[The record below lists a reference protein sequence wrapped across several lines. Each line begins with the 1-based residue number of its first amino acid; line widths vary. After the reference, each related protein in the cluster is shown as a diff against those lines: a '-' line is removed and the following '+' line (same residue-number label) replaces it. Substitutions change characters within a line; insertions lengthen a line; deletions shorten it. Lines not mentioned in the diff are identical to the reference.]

1 MSITMGTTL
10 ASLVTNKRRV
20 SALKSLGIVTVG
32 DALTYYPFRVTEPVP
47 LRAIREAAP
56 GQQMAFAAVIR
67 DMRVVPM
74 NARRGYRLEATVDDA
89 DFARSRHVPGSTA
102 RLTFFSY
109 RKSYVDW
116 VSMRL
121 RAGTSVVVS
130 GMPSEYMGQLQFTH
144 PEILTVAPG
153 SAGTGAGLEGYA
165 RGAASGNGA
174 FAGSADPYAS
184 AQSAYPPAAA
194 APSGAALKYDADT
207 VQEALTRVCRPRP
220 VYHASSRIS
229 SEHIHETILGLLWMM
244 GARTSSTSDGQ
255 LTGAGSADIVAP
267 TTDTI
272 AVQNGEEKS
281 GTTAESGAE
290 ALSQSIPDVLPE
302 SVRKAK
308 NLMHRAEAFLAIHDP
323 ASTARFK
330 EAIETLRY
338 EEAFVSQTSLL
349 KARQHAHKSSAHP
362 CPLNEALETAR
373 ASVGEA
379 AAEPSAQPG
388 ASERGAATNLPDLP
402 NLRDRFIASLPFT
415 LTVGQSQ
422 VVDDIA
428 SDLERDW
435 PMQRLLQG
443 EVGSGKTVVALAA
456 MLQAVGAGYQAVLV
470 APTQV
475 LAEQHYETISK
486 MVSGLTLAQPGAKE
500 TDAAADVEG
509 AMGASG
515 ASTVSSS
522 KVTAEI
528 PVTLLT
534 GGMKLAARR
543 KALAAA
549 ASGEPGIIVATH
561 AAFSKTFQAPHLAL
575 VVIDEQHRFGVE
587 QRESL
592 NAKTDD
598 GTTPHLLV
606 MTATPIP
613 RTAAMTWFGDLDIS
627 WLTELPGGR
636 KPIRTV
642 VVNEADAA
650 TMGRMF
656 AHIRARVDAGERAY
670 IVCPRIDADDEENE
684 GGSGVSAAAGSARG
698 RAAASGSSARTAAG
712 GRATRAAADAIG
724 IDDPYETFDENG
736 ETVAR
741 PPLHAVAE
749 IADRLQKLPQF
760 QGIRFATL
768 TGRDKDDVKTQV
780 MADFA
785 GGETPI
791 LVSTTVIEV
800 GVDVKQAS
808 CIVIFD
814 ADRYGLS
821 QLHQLRGRVGRGG
834 TNSWAFLISRA
845 EPGSP
850 AEQRLEV
857 IHHSLDGAEIAQ
869 ADLEFRGAGDVL
881 GDAQSGGKSSL
892 KLLRVVKDADMIA
905 DARTRAGQLLAADP
919 ELAGEVQLAGAVLD
933 FTRGNETFLTSS

>member
-1 MSITMGTTL
+1 MDTTL

-89 DFARSRHVPGSTA
+89 DFARSRRVPGSTA

-165 RGAASGNGA
+165 PGAASGNGA

-244 GARTSSTSDGQ
+244 GARTSSTPDGQ
-255 LTGAGSADIVAP
+255 LAGAGSADIVAP

-290 ALSQSIPDVLPE
+290 ALSRSIPDVLPE

-415 LTVGQSQ
+415 LTAGQSQ

-428 SDLERDW
+428 ADLERDW

-486 MVSGLTLAQPGAKE
+486 MVSGLALAQPGAKE
-500 TDAAADVEG
+500 TDAAADIEG
-509 AMGASG
+509 AMGVSS

-522 KVTAEI
+522 KVPAEI

-684 GGSGVSAAAGSARG
+684 GGSGVSSAAGSARG

-712 GRATRAAADAIG
+712 GRATRAAVDAIG

-800 GVDVKQAS
+800 GVDVKRAS

-905 DARTRAGQLLAADP
+905 DARTRAEQLLAADP
-919 ELAGEVQLAGAVLD
+919 ELADEVQLAGAVLD

>member
-89 DFARSRHVPGSTA
+89 DFARSRRVPGSTA

-116 VSMRL
+116 VSVRL

-130 GMPSEYMGQLQFTH
+130 GMPGEYMGQLQFTH
-144 PEILTVAPG
+144 PEILTVAPVP
-153 SAGTGAGLEGYA
+153 AGAGAGLESYA

-184 AQSAYPPAAA
+184 AQSAYPPAAT

-244 GARTSSTSDGQ
+244 GARTSSTPDGQ
-255 LTGAGSADIVAP
+255 LAGAGAAGIVAP
-267 TTDTI
+267 ATDTI

-338 EEAFVSQTSLL
+338 EEAFVSQVSLL
-349 KARQHAHKSSAHP
+349 KARSHAHKSAAHS
-362 CPLNEALETAR
+362 CPLVTD
-373 ASVGEA
+373 S
-379 AAEPSAQPG
+379 
-388 ASERGAATNLPDLP
+388 
-402 NLRDRFIASLPFT
+402 LRDQFIASLPFS
-415 LTVGQSQ
+415 LTAGQQQ
-422 VVDDIA
+422 VIHDIA
-428 SDLERDW
+428 ADLAHDW

-456 MLQAVGAGYQAVLV
+456 MLQAVDAGYQAVLV

-475 LAEQHYETISK
+475 LAEQHAETIGR
-486 MVSGLTLAQPGAKE
+486 MVEQLKPA
-500 TDAAADVEG
+500 
-509 AMGASG
+509 
-515 ASTVSSS
+515 
-522 KVTAEI
+522 I

-684 GGSGVSAAAGSARG
+684 GGSGVSAAAGSALG

-919 ELAGEVQLAGAVLD
+919 ELAGEAQLAGAVLD

>member
-1 MSITMGTTL
+1 MSITMDTTL

-89 DFARSRHVPGSTA
+89 DFARSRRVPGSTA

-153 SAGTGAGLEGYA
+153 SAGAGAGLEGYA

-174 FAGSADPYAS
+174 FAGSTDPYAS
-184 AQSAYPPAAA
+184 VQSAYPPAAA
-194 APSGAALKYDADT
+194 ASSGAALKYDADT

-244 GARTSSTSDGQ
+244 GARTSSTPDGQ
-255 LTGAGSADIVAP
+255 LAGAGSAGIVAP

-272 AVQNGEEKS
+272 AVQNGEENS

-323 ASTARFK
+323 ASTTRFK

-349 KARQHAHKSSAHP
+349 KARSHAHKSAAHS
-362 CPLNEALETAR
+362 CPLVTD
-373 ASVGEA
+373 S
-379 AAEPSAQPG
+379 
-388 ASERGAATNLPDLP
+388 
-402 NLRDRFIASLPFT
+402 LRDQFIASLPFS
-415 LTVGQSQ
+415 LTAGQQQ
-422 VVDDIA
+422 VIHDIA
-428 SDLERDW
+428 ADLAHDW

-456 MLQAVGAGYQAVLV
+456 MLQAVDAGYQAVLV

-475 LAEQHYETISK
+475 LAEQHAETIGR
-486 MVSGLTLAQPGAKE
+486 MVEQLKPA
-500 TDAAADVEG
+500 
-509 AMGASG
+509 
-515 ASTVSSS
+515 
-522 KVTAEI
+522 I

-670 IVCPRIDADDEENE
+670 IVCPRIDADDEGNE

-800 GVDVKQAS
+800 GVDVMQAS

-905 DARTRAGQLLAADP
+905 DARSRAEQMLAADP
-919 ELAGEVQLAGAVLD
+919 ELSNEVQLAGAVLD
-933 FTRGNETFLTSS
+933 FTRGNETFLTSN